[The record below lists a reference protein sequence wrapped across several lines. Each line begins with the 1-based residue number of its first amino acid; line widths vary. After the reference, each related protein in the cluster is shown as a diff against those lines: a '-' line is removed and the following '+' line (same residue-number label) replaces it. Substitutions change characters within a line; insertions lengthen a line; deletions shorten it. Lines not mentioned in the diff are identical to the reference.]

1 VTGVTA
7 ISVDDVDAHY
17 ARTVVAGETIAC
29 EPTDRAYGIREYG
42 ASDPEGQ
49 IWWFQSPLGQL

>member
-17 ARTVVAGETIAC
+17 ARTVVAGATIVC
-29 EPTDRAYGIREYG
+29 EPTDWAYGIREYG

-49 IWWFQSPLGQL
+49 IWWFQSPLG